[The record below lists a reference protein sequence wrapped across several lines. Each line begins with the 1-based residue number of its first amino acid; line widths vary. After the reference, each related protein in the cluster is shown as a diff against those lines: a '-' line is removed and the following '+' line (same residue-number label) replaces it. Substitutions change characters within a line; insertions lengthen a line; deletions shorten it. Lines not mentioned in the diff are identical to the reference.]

1 MSQDKSQTIGRQ
13 ATSGYQ
19 PTEGGPKGPPPN
31 QGSSV
36 RRPTSRP
43 PDLGRI
49 GRLAEEL
56 RCAGRAVVSD
66 MVRTHAGD
74 AYEYRGST
82 NSVEWL
88 IEALNN
94 LEHFQAGWV

>member
-1 MSQDKSQTIGRQ
+1 MTK
-13 ATSGYQ
+13 
-19 PTEGGPKGPPPN
+19 P
-31 QGSSV
+31 V
-36 RRPTSRP
+36 

-56 RCAGRAVVSD
+56 RCAARSVVGD
-66 MVRTHAGD
+66 MVKTPGGD

-94 LEHFQAGWV
+94 LEHFQAGWVA

>member
-1 MSQDKSQTIGRQ
+1 MACIHRPRIGR
-13 ATSGYQ
+13 TGERERERMSKSE
-19 PTEGGPKGPPPN
+19 TPK
-31 QGSSV
+31 SA
-36 RRPTSRP
+36 

-49 GRLAEEL
+49 GALAEQL
-56 RCAGRAVVSD
+56 RCAARAVTND
-66 MVRTHAGD
+66 MVQSPGGD

-94 LEHFQAGWV
+94 LEDFQAGWR